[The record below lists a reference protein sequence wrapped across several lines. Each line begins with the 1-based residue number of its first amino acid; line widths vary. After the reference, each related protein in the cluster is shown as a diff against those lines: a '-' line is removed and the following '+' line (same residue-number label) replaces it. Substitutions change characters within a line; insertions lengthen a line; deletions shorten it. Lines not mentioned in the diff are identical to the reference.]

1 MKSYENLKDKVDNA
15 PDMDFGDIINNAI
28 ELFKKVW
35 LKGFLTIL
43 ILMVAGVVASLV
55 FQAIGLAADVSI
67 LEQGISIE
75 SLSEFYSMSAIY
87 SLPQNI
93 LMSSISILLVSAFY
107 RICKNEVLGLNE
119 SDNYFFYFT
128 KDYISKALMLGIIHA
143 LITAVAQAL
152 FLLPYIY
159 AFVPLAY
166 FTIVFANNP
175 DLKEVDMVKLSFA
188 LGNKKWLISFGT
200 MFVCGIIGVLGII
213 GCGIGLLFTISIA
226 YLPVFFIYKEVIGF
240 DNRNE
245 IDLIG
250 TNKDDDTF

>member
-1 MKSYENLKDKVDNA
+1 MKSYEFITDQIDKAPNL
-15 PDMDFGDIINNAI
+15 DFGDIINNAI

-35 LKGFLTIL
+35 VKGFLTIL
-43 ILMVAGVVASLV
+43 ILMVAGVIISLV

-67 LEQGISIE
+67 LETGINIE

-93 LMSSISILLVSAFY
+93 LMSCISILLVSAFY
-107 RICKNEVLGLNE
+107 RICKNEILRLNE
-119 SDNYFFYFT
+119 GDNYFFYFT

-159 AFVPLAY
+159 VFVPLAY
-166 FTIVFANNP
+166 FTIIFANNP
-175 DLKEVDMVKLSFA
+175 DLKEVEIVKLSFA

-200 MFVCGIIGVLGII
+200 MLVCGIIGALGII

-245 IDLIG
+245 IDFIG
-250 TNKDDDTF
+250 TNTEEDTF